1 MDVVADEAGDLLS
14 EEGLDLELI
23 VFYDPLTETL
33 HAVGYDGA
41 PARYFRSL
49 EGSAPADRRTGPE
62 EKTVPEKG
70 PASTLDRPGASGPLP
85 SSNPAGGERPLLPM
99 TAMAGAA
106 LAVASKEHR
115 P

>member
-1 MDVVADEAGDLLS
+1 MDVVADEAASLLS
-14 EEGLDLELI
+14 DDGLDLELI

-49 EGSAPADRRTGPE
+49 EGNLPRARSTEGPTPLEEGRSSNEERKLEGGPSAP
-62 EKTVPEKG
+62 
-70 PASTLDRPGASGPLP
+70 
-85 SSNPAGGERPLLPM
+85 SSPAGGDRAILPM
-99 TAMAGAA
+99 TAMAGTA
-106 LAVASKEHR
+106 LAIPPKENR